1 MKEYIDVRSNFN
13 NITREWEHRDEKG
26 HDKYNIWTSIF
37 WKDLGDEIDKISC
50 RWSLG
55 VHALNRNW
63 YMTIDSI
70 IEETIGAF
78 RGGAVDNSILCDF
91 EKFVKKTPNFRIKIG
106 EDIQRELDILVKH
119 GVVKVR
125 DKK

>member
-1 MKEYIDVRSNFN
+1 LR
-13 NITREWEHRDEKG
+13 
-26 HDKYNIWTSIF
+26 
-37 WKDLGDEIDKISC
+37 
-50 RWSLG
+50 
-55 VHALNRNW
+55 
-63 YMTIDSI
+63 I
-70 IEETIGAF
+70 IRAKPFLYYHQTLT
-78 RGGAVDNSILCDF
+78 LCDF

>member
-1 MKEYIDVRSNFN
+1 
-13 NITREWEHRDEKG
+13 
-26 HDKYNIWTSIF
+26 
-37 WKDLGDEIDKISC
+37 
-50 RWSLG
+50 
-55 VHALNRNW
+55 
-63 YMTIDSI
+63 
-70 IEETIGAF
+70 
-78 RGGAVDNSILCDF
+78 LCDF